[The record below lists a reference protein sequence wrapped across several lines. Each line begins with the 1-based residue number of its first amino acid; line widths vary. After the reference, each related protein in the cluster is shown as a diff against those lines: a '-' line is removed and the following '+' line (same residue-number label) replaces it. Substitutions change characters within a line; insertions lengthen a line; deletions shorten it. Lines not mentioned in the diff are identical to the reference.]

1 MTLSRVGGQI
11 LVQTPLLSSEVA
23 AVAVAPFLAST
34 SSFTSHRRQQ
44 SVLASTSRWGGNA
57 VDDLLD
63 NSSFRFDPRRKLKC
77 RLTTLAST
85 PSTTLSSSRVT
96 TNNSCLHGLRLC
108 SSVALASFEHGLV
121 HLSVPLPSRD
131 ENCRFTIK
139 PISSTVGDFLD
150 ALKAE
155 DRGIESAGIYTEE
168 GVRIAGSTPIH
179 SVLNQ
184 EFDLRI
190 NDKKVDI
197 QGLEEFRTS
206 FEAPVED
213 RLSEVKK
220 LVAQLHSSL
229 NITDHQLLQESQLE
243 KQLETLKSDLEPME
257 ERRKALEEKSH
268 ARTKRL
274 TWLGLGLMGIQFG
287 FLARLTWWEY
297 SWDVMEPV
305 TYFVTYGT
313 VMGMYAYYCVTRQEY
328 EFSAAYD
335 RENLK
340 WFHKRAKKVEFNVE
354 DYNKLRESIT
364 QVEADLRRLR
374 DPLQKNLPIAQPK

>member
-1 MTLSRVGGQI
+1 MLSKSWRGFVALTRVASAEVTTSTPSNVSRRHHSALTGCWATSPALEGFHAVGASPRDPGRSNAQMPFSI
-11 LVQTPLLSSEVA
+11 LSPSI
-23 AVAVAPFLAST
+23 
-34 SSFTSHRRQQ
+34 
-44 SVLASTSRWGGNA
+44 STSRH
-57 VDDLLD
+57 
-63 NSSFRFDPRRKLKC
+63 
-77 RLTTLAST
+77 
-85 PSTTLSSSRVT
+85 VT
-96 TNNSCLHGLRLC
+96 NKSCLYGVRSC
-108 SSVALASFEHGLV
+108 SSVALASFENGLV

-139 PISSTVGDFLD
+139 PISSTVGDFLE

-155 DRGIESAGIYTEE
+155 DRGIESAGIYTQE

-179 SVLNQ
+179 AVLNQ
-184 EFDLRI
+184 DFDLRI

-197 QGLEEFRTS
+197 QGLEEFRS
-206 FEAPVED
+206 NFEAPVDD
-213 RLSEVKK
+213 RLDQVKK

-229 NITDHQLLQESQLE
+229 NVTDHQVMQENRLQLE
-243 KQLETLKSDLEPME
+243 LETLRANLLPME
-257 ERRKALEEKSH
+257 ERRQALVEKSH

-274 TWLGLGLMGIQFG
+274 TWVGLGLMGIQFG

-335 RENLK
+335 REYLK
-340 WFHKRAKKVEFNVE
+340 WFHKRAKKTEFNVE
-354 DYNKLRESIT
+354 EYNKLRESIT
-364 QVEADLRRLR
+364 QVESDLRRLQ

>member
-1 MTLSRVGGQI
+1 MIT
-11 LVQTPLLSSEVA
+11 
-23 AVAVAPFLAST
+23 
-34 SSFTSHRRQQ
+34 
-44 SVLASTSRWGGNA
+44 
-57 VDDLLD
+57 
-63 NSSFRFDPRRKLKC
+63 K
-77 RLTTLAST
+77 
-85 PSTTLSSSRVT
+85 
-96 TNNSCLHGLRLC
+96 SCLHGIRL
-108 SSVALASFEHGLV
+108 SSSIALATFEHGLV

-155 DRGIESAGIYTEE
+155 DRGIESAGIYTQE
-168 GVRIAGSTPIH
+168 GVRIAGSTPIY

-184 EFDLRI
+184 DFDLHV

-197 QGLEEFRTS
+197 QGLEDFKS
-206 FEAPVED
+206 AFESPVDD
-213 RLSEVKK
+213 RLDQVKK

-229 NITDHQLLQESQLE
+229 NITDHQLLQENRLQC
-243 KQLETLKSDLEPME
+243 QLETMRSELAPLENQRQALA
-257 ERRKALEEKSH
+257 ERSH

-274 TWLGLGLMGIQFG
+274 TWIGLGLMGIQFG

-335 RENLK
+335 REYLK
-340 WFHKRAKKVEFNVE
+340 WFYTRAKRIEFDVTQ
-354 DYNKLRESIT
+354 YNKLRESIS
-364 QVEADLRRLR
+364 QVESDLKRLR
-374 DPLQKNLPIAQPK
+374 DPLQKNLPIAQPKWYEYCFLCVRDILRVLRKDFFISHPFRVDTEGKCHDGRVFEMIVQSIETPDPYLPIKLSWLSLWKFVKPWKGQRDDAKW